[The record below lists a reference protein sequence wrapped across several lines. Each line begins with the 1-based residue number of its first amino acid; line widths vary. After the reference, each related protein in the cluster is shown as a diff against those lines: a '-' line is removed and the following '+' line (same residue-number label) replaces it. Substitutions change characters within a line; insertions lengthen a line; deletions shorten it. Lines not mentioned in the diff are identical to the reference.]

1 MKRIYLTP
9 ASSAQHIQYNGVLM
23 ASGDRVSGNI
33 DIHGGDN
40 SGDVQTAF

>member
-33 DIHGGDN
+33 DIHGEDRPGNAAD
-40 SGDVQTAF
+40 AF